1 MSNAL
6 AIIRQHSTAQHSTA
20 QHSTAVDNG
29 IVSFDKE
36 KDNLIIKGN
45 NLLALHTLREKYTG
59 QIKLIYIDPPYNT
72 GSDSFLYND
81 RFNHSA
87 WLTFMKN
94 RLEIARELLTDDGYI
109 FIQTDDSEQAY
120 LKVLMDSIFGRN
132 QYVNTISVLFKNIA
146 GASGGGQDKRL
157 KKNIEYVT
165 IYSKNRELSRPFNS
179 VYEFK
184 KISNL
189 VQEMREEGVS
199 WKYTS
204 ILVDSGTEKY
214 VGSTIDGAGNEI
226 KLYKQENPVI
236 KSISSLMKEESLTEE
251 QAYDKYGKFAF
262 QTAMPQS
269 SIRPRVMEKWQELG
283 LGENDLM
290 SIRYVP
296 RTGKNKGVE
305 YQQFYKGNTFR
316 LFAWLKD
323 VSEEI
328 DGTLYKRDALGTFW
342 NFVGETKN
350 VNKEGQV
357 EFPSGKKPER
367 LLGKIIEM
375 ATEPNDLVLD
385 FFGGSGST
393 AAATLKLGRNFIS
406 IEQMES
412 QVSLE
417 IERLKNVIDGSDQN
431 GLSSDVNWQGG
442 GSFVYAELF
451 PKNMSYLQDV
461 IHAKNLDELKSVYER
476 MLAGTD
482 TTEPADISFRADLS
496 KIDWMEGFD
505 ENKRLLVKLLDKNGL
520 YYNYSEIDDKNV
532 RDLISDEDYTFN
544 KNFYEGGD

>member
-1 MSNAL
+1 
-6 AIIRQHSTAQHSTA
+6 
-20 QHSTAVDNG
+20 
-29 IVSFDKE
+29 
-36 KDNLIIKGN
+36 
-45 NLLALHTLREKYTG
+45 
-59 QIKLIYIDPPYNT
+59 
-72 GSDSFLYND
+72 
-81 RFNHSA
+81 
-87 WLTFMKN
+87 
-94 RLEIARELLTDDGYI
+94 
-109 FIQTDDSEQAY
+109 
-120 LKVLMDSIFGRN
+120 
-132 QYVNTISVLFKNIA
+132 
-146 GASGGGQDKRL
+146 
-157 KKNIEYVT
+157 
-165 IYSKNRELSRPFNS
+165 
-179 VYEFK
+179 
-184 KISNL
+184 
-189 VQEMREEGVS
+189 
-199 WKYTS
+199 
-204 ILVDSGTEKY
+204 
-214 VGSTIDGAGNEI
+214 
-226 KLYKQENPVI
+226 
-236 KSISSLMKEESLTEE
+236 
-251 QAYDKYGKFAF
+251 
-262 QTAMPQS
+262 
-269 SIRPRVMEKWQELG
+269 MEKWQELG

-357 EFPSGKKPER
+357 EFPNGKKPER

-451 PKNMSYLQDV
+451 PKNMGYLQDV

-476 MLAGTD
+476 MLSGTD
-482 TTEPADISFRADLS
+482 TDEPADISFRADLS